1 MKREGVMVEVVG
13 VLDIVV
19 MRSESMVAG
28 GITGELEGNC
38 EKKGIQ
44 M

>member
-1 MKREGVMVEVVG
+1 MVEVVG
-13 VLDIVV
+13 VLDIVL

-38 EKKGIQ
+38 EKKEYKCNLYTKF
-44 M
+44 

>member
-1 MKREGVMVEVVG
+1 MKREGVMVEVVV

-19 MRSESMVAG
+19 MRRESMVVG

-38 EKKGIQ
+38 EDLVI
-44 M
+44 